1 MDRRRHPAPAAALS
15 LGLLLIAASAAAQQ
29 QQNQVRE
36 LGGISIFGSKEAP
49 RALYIVPWKSSEL
62 AAGSVGPDTD
72 LGTDVLAPV
81 DPEVFRR
88 ELRYESLINGR

>member
-1 MDRRRHPAPAAALS
+1 MDRRRRTAAATALS
-15 LGLLLIAASAAAQQ
+15 VLLFAGAAAAQQ
-29 QQNQVRE
+29 ERGQVRE

-62 AAGSVGPDTD
+62 AAGTVGPDTD

-88 ELRYESLINGR
+88 ELHYESLINGR

>member
-1 MDRRRHPAPAAALS
+1 MDRRRHAAPAAALS
-15 LGLLLIAASAAAQQ
+15 LLLVAGSAAAQQ

-62 AAGSVGPDTD
+62 ASGSVGPDTD

>member
-1 MDRRRHPAPAAALS
+1 MDRRCHAAPAAALIM
-15 LGLLLIAASAAAQQ
+15 LLLSAAASAQQ
-29 QQNQVRE
+29 ERSQVRE

-88 ELRYESLINGR
+88 ELHYESLINGR

>member
-1 MDRRRHPAPAAALS
+1 MDSRRNPAPAAALS
-15 LGLLLIAASAAAQQ
+15 LALLAGVASAQDSGE
-29 QQNQVRE
+29 VRE
-36 LGGISIFGSKEAP
+36 LGGISIFGTKEAP

-62 AAGSVGPDTD
+62 GAGAVGPDTD

-88 ELRYESLINGR
+88 ELRYENLTEGR

>member
-1 MDRRRHPAPAAALS
+1 MDRRCHAAPAAALIM
-15 LGLLLIAASAAAQQ
+15 LLLSAVASAQQ
-29 QQNQVRE
+29 ERDQVRE

-62 AAGSVGPDTD
+62 TAGSVGPDTD